1 MEDDVKFAAAVTKGL
16 ASLDRGEFI
25 GHEEVGKRTVGELA
39 RAILGRTAISG
50 ALGHWLPVAGSVIS
64 VSRLRAIGP
73 IPAAAAGIGAKLDH
87 KIERIWRAGADD
99 DEYYVYAIAL

>member
-64 VSRLRAIGP
+64 YLACGRLVQSPQLLQVLEQNWTIKSSVYGVPGP
-73 IPAAAAGIGAKLDH
+73 TMMSTMSTP
-87 KIERIWRAGADD
+87 
-99 DEYYVYAIAL
+99 